1 MKRLLIFLVCALFLI
16 PSSNAQVRVAKSANR
31 KITLNI
37 SGLRAGRDSASQ
49 TFFQT
54 LEKDLRLSGWFSPT
68 RGSGELRLSG
78 SVEPSGRKLKV
89 TARVSRS
96 SDQAGLF
103 AKTYSADSTQARDL
117 AHSVAD
123 EIIEAITGHKGISST
138 KIAMVGTRSGTKAK
152 ELYLCDANGGNLR
165 QITRDRKIIVGPN
178 WGPKGDSILFTSF
191 LRGFPDVH
199 QIDLRRSKRTVL
211 TAYPGVNTGGAL
223 SPNGKELAVILS
235 KDGNPDLYIKNPRSK
250 KEPRRLTATRRA
262 TEASPSWS
270 PDGRHLVYVSDQSGT
285 PQLYI
290 IAREGGRPKRI
301 SSRGS
306 ENVAPDWG
314 PNNLITCASRSGG
327 RYVIAVIH
335 PTSGQ
340 TTYLQSGPSDYHAD
354 YEDPSWA
361 PDGRHIVAARSVN
374 YQSSLYLLD
383 TISDPPVALFQ
394 SGGNWLSPAW
404 SPK

>member
-1 MKRLLIFLVCALFLI
+1 MKRFLLFSVCALLLI
-16 PSSNAQVRVAKSANR
+16 PCSDAQVRVVKSANR
-31 KITLNI
+31 KITLNV
-37 SGLRAGRDSASQ
+37 SGLHVGRDSASQ

-78 SVEPSGRKLKV
+78 TVGPSGRKLKV
-89 TARVSRS
+89 TARVARS

-103 AKTYSADSTQARDL
+103 AKTYSADAAQARAL

-123 EIIEAITGHKGISST
+123 EIIEAITGHKGIAST
-138 KIAMVGTRSGTKAK
+138 KIAVVGTRSGAK

-165 QITRDRKIIVGPN
+165 QITTDRKIVVGPN
-178 WGPKGDSILFTSF
+178 WSPNGDSILFTSF
-191 LRGFPDVH
+191 QRDFPDVH
-199 QIDLRRSKRTVL
+199 QIDLRRKKRTVL
-211 TAYPGVNTGGAL
+211 AAYPGVNTGATL
-223 SPNGKELAVILS
+223 SPNSKELAVILS
-235 KDGNPDLYIKNPRSK
+235 KDGNPELYIKTIRSGK
-250 KEPRRLTATRRA
+250 LRRLTTTRRA

-270 PDGRHLVYVSDQSGT
+270 PDGRNLVYVSDQSGT

-327 RYVIAVIH
+327 RYNIAIVH
-335 PTSGQ
+335 PSTGQ
-340 TTYLQSGPSDYHAD
+340 TTYLQTDYAD

-361 PDGRHIVAARSVN
+361 SDGRHLVATRTSN

-383 TISDPPVALFQ
+383 TASDPPVALLQ
-394 SGGNWLSPAW
+394 GGGNWLSPAW
-404 SPK
+404 SPR